1 MIQLLLT
8 TLLAVQEPA
17 APKPE
22 WRDVDG
28 LLFVINEDTV
38 TKHGYMTLRQRFTAN
53 NPNIDPA
60 RADRV
65 LQDEIKNN
73 AVGSQAGE
81 AMGIDAK
88 LIKIAVR
95 DHERRLIDFYGGVDQ
110 YAAIL
115 KQRHQTAEE
124 FRDEVEKQVLREK
137 WEDSRTGKGPNEA
150 QAIIADRF
158 VRPGALR
165 LTYSELAHNPRSV
178 ALIGGSSSKI
188 VLQILEVDPVK
199 AGGTAEVESVARGI
213 REDIA
218 AGRSDFESESLRL
231 ALSTSK
237 SGPTEPLDEA
247 SLAETDP
254 RLALLVA
261 GAKEGEVLPLLAPLD
276 STLYWRVVKLVKR
289 IPAEVPDF
297 KAAGLQKTVRTL
309 IEESLDKRR
318 LDRAREQQFES
329 SYIWV
334 WPPALA
340 GR

>member
-1 MIQLLLT
+1 
-8 TLLAVQEPA
+8 V
-17 APKPE
+17 
-22 WRDVDG
+22 
-28 LLFVINEDTV
+28 
-38 TKHGYMTLRQRFTAN
+38 TLRQRFAAN
-53 NPNIDPA
+53 NPNVDPA

-88 LIKIAVR
+88 LIKLAVR

-110 YAAIL
+110 YTTIL
-115 KQRHQTAEE
+115 QQRHQTAEE

-137 WEDSRTGKGPNEA
+137 WEDSRTGKGPNQA

-158 VRPGALR
+158 VRPGELR

-199 AGGTAEVESVARGI
+199 AGGTAEVETEARRI

-218 AGRSDFESESLRL
+218 AGRSDFERESKH

-254 RLALLVA
+254 RLARLVA
-261 GAKEGEVLPLLAPLD
+261 GARDEEVLPVLPPQD
-276 STLYWRVVKLVKR
+276 STLYWRVVRLVKR

-309 IEESLDKRR
+309 IEESLDTRR
-318 LDRAREQQFES
+318 LDTARQQQFES

-340 GR
+340 GH